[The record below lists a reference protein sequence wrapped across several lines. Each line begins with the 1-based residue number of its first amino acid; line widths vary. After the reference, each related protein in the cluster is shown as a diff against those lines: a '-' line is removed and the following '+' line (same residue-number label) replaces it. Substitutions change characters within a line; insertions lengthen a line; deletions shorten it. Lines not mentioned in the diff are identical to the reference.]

1 MRIYHFFRFYRSLGY
16 PLPRALRRAWE
27 MSK

>member
-1 MRIYHFFRFYRSLGY
+1 MKLFYFFRFYRNAGF
-16 PLPRALRRAWE
+16 PLTRALRRAWE